1 MMEKRTALRF
11 PTDLEA
17 ACRTLDKSWTAR
29 LRNIST
35 SGCMITLPED
45 DLTDDAMLRLRIKGL
60 AAIDAEVVWQ
70 HRNHAGVR
78 FRVPLHP
85 AALEHLGFVLPQ
97 GGLGKRR
104 PQHAGRRTLRAGRRR
119 SDPGAAR
126 YRRGAQWPAR
136 EAHRGSLRAGRL
148 TAGAGCAGH
157 REIAQG
163 PKPAGRRPV
172 GLQRRGRCAR
182 KR

>member
-35 SGCMITLPED
+35 SGCMITLPEE
-45 DLTDDAMLRLRIKGL
+45 DLAEDAMLRLRIKGL

-97 GGLGKRR
+97 GAWESAVRSAQEAAPCEPRR
-104 PQHAGRRTLRAGRRR
+104 
-119 SDPGAAR
+119 AALT
-126 YRRGAQWPAR
+126 PAR
-136 EAHRGSLRAGRL
+136 RAAAAGLNGLLVKR
-148 TAGAGCAGH
+148 TA
-157 REIAQG
+157 EVSEL
-163 PKPAGRRPV
+163 V
-172 GLQRRGRCAR
+172 G
-182 KR
+182 